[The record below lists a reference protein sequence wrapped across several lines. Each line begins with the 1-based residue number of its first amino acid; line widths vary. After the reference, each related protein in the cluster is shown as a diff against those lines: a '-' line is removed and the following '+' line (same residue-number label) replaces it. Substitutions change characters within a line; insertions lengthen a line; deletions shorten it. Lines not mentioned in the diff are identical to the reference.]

1 MITASFLPLEVIEI
15 SRRVTVIRVG
25 LLVINAVVFF
35 YLLNLVM
42 ARKRSRLDTGK
53 GEPDA

>member
-1 MITASFLPLEVIEI
+1 
-15 SRRVTVIRVG
+15 VIRVG